1 MSDQMGLVPRRIV
14 DFADGVGLEDV
25 MGALI
30 GINEHVKRIADVM
43 EAQFVQEMTGTPYI
57 PGNRTSQKPLWGDLI
72 MDDYSGW
79 WEEKDGKLQL
89 ISDKK

>member
-1 MSDQMGLVPRRIV
+1 MSDTRIV
-14 DFADGVGLEDV
+14 DFANEDV

-57 PGNRTSQKPLWGDLI
+57 PGGRWDKPLWEDLI
-72 MDDYSGW
+72 MDQYSSW

-89 ISDKK
+89 THDYKG

>member
-1 MSDQMGLVPRRIV
+1 MSDYMNDVTIV
-14 DFADGVGLEDV
+14 DFADGDA

-57 PGNRTSQKPLWGDLI
+57 PGGRWQKPLWEDLI
-72 MDDYSGW
+72 MDQYSSW
-79 WEEKDGKLQL
+79 WEERDGKLQL

>member
-14 DFADGVGLEDV
+14 DFANEDV
-25 MGALI
+25 MWALI

-57 PGNRTSQKPLWGDLI
+57 PGNRTCQKPLWGDLI
-72 MDDYSGW
+72 MDQYSSW
-79 WEEKDGKLQL
+79 WKEKDGKLQL

>member
-1 MSDQMGLVPRRIV
+1 MSDLRVV
-14 DFADGVGLEDV
+14 DFANEDV

-43 EAQFVQEMTGTPYI
+43 EAQFVQEMTGIHYI
-57 PGNRTSQKPLWGDLI
+57 PGGKWYKPLWGDLI
-72 MDDYSGW
+72 MDQYSSW

-89 ISDKK
+89 EYDYKG